1 MKRLTT
7 KEDRLRLFRKMDAVN
22 LQGVW
27 TNFPQQPAAS
37 PTGRGQYAAGLLE
50 QLARQRA
57 EQMRLRKLPRKVRRL
72 LIDEVIA
79 RIQRDDADDLVTVL
93 AI

>member
-27 TNFPQQPAAS
+27 TNFPQQVAAS
-37 PTGRGQYAAGLLE
+37 TGRGQYAAGLLE